1 MELSKVLLGLMKN
14 AEELWGQSNG
24 TQKKKWVIEQLKHLQ
39 WMSEDTLEAVAE
51 LIDLII
57 LIDKH
62 KAKIHTS
69 TSQFCFFI

>member
-62 KAKIHTS
+62 QVQTHKAVS
-69 TSQFCFFI
+69 RFCFFV